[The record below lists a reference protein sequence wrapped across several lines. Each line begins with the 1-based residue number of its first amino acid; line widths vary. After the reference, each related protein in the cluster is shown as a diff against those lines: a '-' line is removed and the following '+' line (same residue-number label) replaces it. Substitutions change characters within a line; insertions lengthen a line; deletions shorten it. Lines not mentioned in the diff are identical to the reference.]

1 MSPQRLTDYLGVKL
15 SNVLMPRYLEVW
27 LHGQHAGWLC
37 EAGRTTR
44 FIAAEQYLTDKQR
57 ATMSIS
63 MTVPG
68 NEQLTQQVL
77 QNHFDPAIYRERGE
91 LPPFFAGLMPEGA
104 LRGRLAATRK
114 SDRDMD
120 DFGVLAAAGEDLP
133 GAVTV
138 VPANLDNLTAA
149 ARAYGVTGG
158 ADNLEISVPEQ
169 AAEGAASL
177 SGVQDK
183 LALSHAK
190 DGKQYCMPVK
200 GKLSDL
206 IAKLPAAGDDSQVM
220 NEHACMTLACLAGV
234 NVAQCRPAPMGTM
247 TDRPD
252 LVAALGSNTR
262 FLAVDRFDRGPNS
275 AVHMEDAC
283 QLLTLMPGQ
292 KYSGAKQFVKLI
304 QILDRLSTRG
314 IEDVRQFFIRQVVNT
329 LIGNSDAHLKNF
341 SVLYHNGIDPELS
354 PAYDIVCISALAGFR
369 GFGTNVAIDGLQ
381 RKETLNT
388 YVAIAKQAGISERI
402 AKAAVAQTVSLAKD
416 QWPKALREMEVP
428 HAVRREIEDRLHS
441 LPLAGGSRS

>member
-1 MSPQRLTDYLGVKL
+1 MSNALR
-15 SNVLMPRYLEVW
+15 PRYLEVW
-27 LHGQHAGWLC
+27 LHGQHVGWLC

-44 FIAAEQYLTDKQR
+44 FIATEQYLADTQR
-57 ATMSIS
+57 ATLSLS
-63 MTVPG
+63 MTLPG
-68 NEQLTQQVL
+68 AERVTQETL
-77 QNHFDPAIYRERGE
+77 KNHFDPAVYRERGE

-104 LRGRLAATRK
+104 LRRRLAATRK

-120 DFGVLAAAGEDLP
+120 DFGILAAAGEDLP

-158 ADNLEISVPEQ
+158 ADNLELSVPEQ

-190 DGKQYCMPVK
+190 GGTRYCMPVK

-206 IAKLPAAGDDSQVM
+206 IAKLPVAGDDSQVM
-220 NEHACMTLACLAGV
+220 NEYACMKLAGLAGV
-234 NVAQCRPAPMGTM
+234 NVAQCRPAPMSTM
-247 TDRPD
+247 TDHPE
-252 LVAALGSNTR
+252 LVAALGPATR
-262 FLAVDRFDRGPNS
+262 FLAVDRFDRGPGS

-292 KYSGAKQFVKLI
+292 KYSGAKEFVKLI
-304 QILDRLSTRG
+304 QVLDRLSTRG
-314 IEDVRQFFIRQVVNT
+314 IEDVRQFFIRQTVNT

-341 SVLYHNGIDPELS
+341 SVLYHNGMRPELS
-354 PAYDIVCISALAGFR
+354 PAYDIVCVSALAGFR
-369 GFGTNVAIDGLQ
+369 GFGTNVAIDTLQ
-381 RKETLNT
+381 RKETLDT
-388 YVAIAKQAGISERI
+388 YAAIARQAGISERI
-402 AKAAVAQTVSLAKD
+402 AKAAVTQTVARVKD
-416 QWPKALREMEVP
+416 LWPKALQDMEVP
-428 HAVRREIEDRLHS
+428 DAVRIEIEERLNT
-441 LPLAGGSRS
+441 LPLAGGAKP